1 MIDDIKQ
8 MELRRLND
16 IEMVRQLEVSSGKTL
31 ACALADVEN
40 TYEKTKDK
48 DLSNATKRRSRVDE
62 YLTRDIDYVD
72 ALLRI
77 EGLKHEIA
85 VKGIEIDAAKR
96 EFIMR
101 YGSM

>member
-1 MIDDIKQ
+1 MTDEIKQ

-31 ACALADVEN
+31 LCALSDVEN

-62 YLTRDIDYVD
+62 YLKRDIDYVD
-72 ALLRI
+72 ALARI

-85 VKGIEIDAAKR
+85 VKGIDIDAAKR
-96 EFIMR
+96 AFVMQ
-101 YGSM
+101 YGSV